1 MVFAM
6 EPAAVGAAAAAQA
19 ELAAQTGAGASAG
32 APTLLGVLPMGAD
45 ADSAEF
51 AAALAAVGAA
61 YVATAAEHAAQR
73 ELFSDA
79 QSVAGATTVASEAI
93 RAAAMSL

>member
-6 EPAAVGAAAAAQA
+6 EPSEVGAAAVTQA
-19 ELAAQTGAGASAG
+19 GLAEQTGAGASAG
-32 APTLLGVLPMGAD
+32 APTLLGVAPMGAD

-61 YVATAAEHAAQR
+61 YVATAAQHAAQR
-73 ELFSDA
+73 GLFSDA
-79 QSVAGATTVASEAI
+79 QALAGETTVASEAI
-93 RAAAMSL
+93 RAAALSL